1 MEAKVQE
8 KEFKNIMLKNQLKV
22 MGQMGTAN
30 VSADNV
36 NKIMSQ
42 NELASMISSLIE
54 SQLKGDN

>member
-1 MEAKVQE
+1 
-8 KEFKNIMLKNQLKV
+8 MLKNQLKV
-22 MGQMGTAN
+22 MGQMGTTN
-30 VSADNV
+30 VSGDNV

>member
-22 MGQMGTAN
+22 MGQMGTTN
-30 VSADNV
+30 VSGDNV

>member
-1 MEAKVQE
+1 
-8 KEFKNIMLKNQLKV
+8 
-22 MGQMGTAN
+22 MGTAN

-42 NELASMISSLIE
+42 NELATMISSLIE